1 LKNFGRTQNLITS
14 VWAEGTIC
22 TLRSFKSNVRAL
34 YWRVAPIDKDHK
46 RLLERP
52 VESDTKIVYTKYVR
66 VGEIP
71 LLVEKWRADGVIGM
85 TAVFLSEH
93 ATEMDDSA
101 LQRFL
106 TEQAGLD
113 IGRSV
118 TIVRREHHSFFNFGF
133 EIK

>member
-1 LKNFGRTQNLITS
+1 
-14 VWAEGTIC
+14 
-22 TLRSFKSNVRAL
+22 
-34 YWRVAPIDKDHK
+34 VAPIDKDHK

-101 LQRFL
+101 LP
-106 TEQAGLD
+106 GWICSSKD
-113 IGRSV
+113 
-118 TIVRREHHSFFNFGF
+118 SF
-133 EIK
+133 